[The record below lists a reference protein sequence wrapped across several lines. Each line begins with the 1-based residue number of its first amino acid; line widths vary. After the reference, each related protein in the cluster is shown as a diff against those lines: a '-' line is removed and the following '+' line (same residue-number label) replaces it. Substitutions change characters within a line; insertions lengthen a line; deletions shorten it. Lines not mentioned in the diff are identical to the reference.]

1 MENTPHNKARRR
13 GIIPPPGKKGVFK
26 MTNKEV
32 KAILSDMK
40 KNRLFKRV
48 INEIVSDSDNY
59 SGNNLQERL
68 QARLKDVGYGLSS
81 GIVGSMIYYS
91 DTVKFFN
98 LYRKDIE
105 TLWQDFSFETGMKL
119 TDLRDF
125 DEGDPFIRDTNN
137 KNLLAWW
144 AYEEIAVMMENA
156 IDE

>member
-1 MENTPHNKARRR
+1 
-13 GIIPPPGKKGVFK
+13 

-32 KAILSDMK
+32 KEIIRDMK

-48 INEIVSDSDNY
+48 INEIVADSENY

-68 QARLKDVGYGLSS
+68 QARLRDVGYGLSS
-81 GIVGSMIYYS
+81 GIVSSMINYS
-91 DTVKFFN
+91 DTLKFFN
-98 LYRKDIE
+98 LYRKEIE
-105 TLWQDFSFETGMKL
+105 ELWQESSFETGTQL

-125 DEGDPFIRDTNN
+125 DESDPFIRDTNN

-144 AYEEIAVMMENA
+144 SYEQIAVMLENA

>member
-1 MENTPHNKARRR
+1 
-13 GIIPPPGKKGVFK
+13 

-32 KAILSDMK
+32 KEIIRDMK

-48 INEIVSDSDNY
+48 INEIIADSENY

-68 QARLKDVGYGLSS
+68 QARLRDVGLGLSS

-98 LYRKDIE
+98 LYRKEIGE
-105 TLWQDFSFETGMKL
+105 LWQEFSFETGMKL
-119 TDLRDF
+119 TDLKDF
-125 DEGDPFIRDTNN
+125 DESDPFIRDTDN

-144 AYEEIAVMMENA
+144 SYEEIAVMLENA
-156 IDE
+156 LYER

>member
-1 MENTPHNKARRR
+1 
-13 GIIPPPGKKGVFK
+13 
-26 MTNKEV
+26 
-32 KAILSDMK
+32 MK

-59 SGNNLQERL
+59 SGNNLQERI
-68 QARLKDVGYGLSS
+68 QARLRDVGHGLSS

>member
-1 MENTPHNKARRR
+1 
-13 GIIPPPGKKGVFK
+13 

-40 KNRLFKRV
+40 KNRLYKRV
-48 INEIVSDSDNY
+48 INEIVADSENY

-68 QARLKDVGYGLSS
+68 QARLQDISHGLSS

-91 DTVKFFN
+91 DTCKYFN
-98 LYRKDIE
+98 RYRKEIE
-105 TLWQDFSFETGMKL
+105 ELWQEFAYSTDMKL
-119 TDLRDF
+119 TDLNGF
-125 DEGDPFIRDTNN
+125 DESDPFIRDTNN

-144 AYEEIAVMMENA
+144 SYEEIAVMLENA

>member
-1 MENTPHNKARRR
+1 
-13 GIIPPPGKKGVFK
+13 

-98 LYRKDIE
+98 LYRKEIE
-105 TLWQDFSFETGMKL
+105 KLWQEFSFETGMKL
-119 TDLRDF
+119 TDLKDF
-125 DEGDPFIRDTNN
+125 DESDPFIRDTNN

-144 AYEEIAVMMENA
+144 SYEEIAVMLENA

>member
-1 MENTPHNKARRR
+1 
-13 GIIPPPGKKGVFK
+13 

-68 QARLKDVGYGLSS
+68 KARLKDVGYGLSS
-81 GIVGSMIYYS
+81 GTVGSMIYYS

-119 TDLRDF
+119 TDL
-125 DEGDPFIRDTNN
+125 
-137 KNLLAWW
+137 
-144 AYEEIAVMMENA
+144 
-156 IDE
+156 

>member
-1 MENTPHNKARRR
+1 VEDSQAKPNKQRSEEKLE
-13 GIIPPPGKKGVFK
+13 GLK

-32 KAILSDMK
+32 KEIIRDMK
-40 KNRLFKRV
+40 KNRLYKRV
-48 INEIVSDSDNY
+48 INEIVADSENY

-68 QARLKDVGYGLSS
+68 QARLRDVGHGLSS

-91 DTVKFFN
+91 DTLKFFN
-98 LYRKDIE
+98 LYRKEIE
-105 TLWQDFSFETGMKL
+105 ELWQESSFETGMKL

-125 DEGDPFIRDTNN
+125 DESAPFIRDTNN

-144 AYEEIAVMMENA
+144 SYEQIAVMLENA